1 MTVPSFR
8 VVAPC
13 ASPDRPAPPAGAVPH
28 QTLDTRAKT
37 AIALR
42 NGNTVAGVTFSYTL
56 MEGDEDIDGLL
67 VRANCLMFPSG
78 ATLRRTG
85 SVYAELARGVF
96 VSERKVDGVRPV
108 VASERDPRGLMLTWS
123 EPLEDTAMLAPSEFA
138 VSAGGA
144 TNTVTDVTVSG
155 ITVALALTNA
165 VAAGASN
172 VTVSCTRPASNP
184 IWDASGNHAEPF
196 SGQPMADGAPV
207 IDPDPDPDPD
217 PEPDPEEDQEP
228 GPALPAAGF
237 RALGPQL
244 LGMGRWVFRSRD
256 EVGGLH
262 FLLVAG
268 CLPGSESRRASHARG
283 GRIGLGGRARWT
295 GRSAMSAQGPR
306 PGERPGGRDRDQ
318 DRALFDL
325 PPGPKTPNATETGRK
340 GTFRPYNSLLSRSG
354 PGG

>member
-1 MTVPSFR
+1 M
-8 VVAPC
+8 
-13 ASPDRPAPPAGAVPH
+13 
-28 QTLDTRAKT
+28 
-37 AIALR
+37 
-42 NGNTVAGVTFSYTL
+42 
-56 MEGDEDIDGLL
+56 
-67 VRANCLMFPSG
+67 
-78 ATLRRTG
+78 
-85 SVYAELARGVF
+85 LA
-96 VSERKVDGVRPV
+96 
-108 VASERDPRGLMLTWS
+108 WS

-207 IDPDPDPDPD
+207 IDPDPDPDPE

-228 GPALPAAGF
+228 GPALHAAGF

-268 CLPGSESRRASHARG
+268 CLPGSESRRASQ
-283 GRIGLGGRARWT
+283 RAW
-295 GRSAMSAQGPR
+295 RSHRVRRTSKVDRSIRNVR
-306 PGERPGGRDRDQ
+306 PG
-318 DRALFDL
+318 
-325 PPGPKTPNATETGRK
+325 TETGESARGA
-340 GTFRPYNSLLSRSG
+340 GTATMTGHCSTCPPAQRRLMRRRRAGREPFG
-354 PGG
+354 PRTAF